1 MKRALLVVVV
11 LVLLAGLVAGGGLW
25 WAQQRWTAPGPT
37 TETVT
42 VSIPRGAGLS
52 RITAL
57 LAEAGILADEADR
70 LIFPLAVKI
79 DGRASSL
86 RAGEYA
92 IPAGVSLRQV
102 ATMLARGEGLIHYP
116 LTVPEGLTTHEILA
130 LVRAMPEL
138 EGEVTLRPGEGDLL
152 PETYLFQR
160 GDSRDTAVRRM
171 MDAMDAALAELWPGR
186 APDLPIATP
195 EEAVILASIVEKET
209 AVAAERPRVAAV
221 FVNRLR
227 LGMPLQ
233 SDPTVIYGL
242 APETG
247 SLDRR
252 LLRADLKTDHP
263 YNTYTRG
270 GLPKGPIANPGRDS
284 LKAVLH
290 PAETKDLY
298 FVADGTGGH
307 AFAETLREH
316 NRNVAKWRRVQ
327 REQAAG
333 E

>member
-1 MKRALLVVVV
+1 MKRILGVLLLLVV
-11 LVLLAGLVAGGGLW
+11 LALIAGGGALW
-25 WAQQRWTAPGPT
+25 WAQERWQASVTAS
-37 TETVT
+37 ETMVT
-42 VSIPRGAGLS
+42 IPRGAGLK
-52 RITAL
+52 RITAIL
-57 LAEAGILADEADR
+57 TEAGLLSRPEDR
-70 LIFPLAVKI
+70 LIFPAQLKLAGQANALK
-79 DGRASSL
+79 
-86 RAGEYA
+86 AGEYA
-92 IPAGVSLRQV
+92 VPAGT
-102 ATMLARGEGLIHYP
+102 TMAGLAGMLSSGQGMVHYP
-116 LTVPEGLTTHEILA
+116 LTVPEGLTTAEILG

-138 EGEVTLRPGEGDLL
+138 EGEITLSPAEGTLL

-160 GDSRDTAVRRM
+160 GDSRDTAVTRM
-171 MDAMDAALAELWPGR
+171 MTAMEAAVADLWPDR
-186 APDLPIATP
+186 AADLPLETP

-209 AVAAERPRVAAV
+209 AVPEERPRVAAV

-227 LGMPLQ
+227 RGMPLQ

-252 LLRADLKTDHP
+252 LLRKDLKQDHP

-270 GLPKGPIANPGRDS
+270 GLPAGPIANPGRDS
-284 LKAVLH
+284 LAAVLH

-307 AFAETLREH
+307 AFAETLRAH
-316 NRNVAKWRRVQ
+316 NRNVAKWRRIRRDQ
-327 REQAAG
+327 G